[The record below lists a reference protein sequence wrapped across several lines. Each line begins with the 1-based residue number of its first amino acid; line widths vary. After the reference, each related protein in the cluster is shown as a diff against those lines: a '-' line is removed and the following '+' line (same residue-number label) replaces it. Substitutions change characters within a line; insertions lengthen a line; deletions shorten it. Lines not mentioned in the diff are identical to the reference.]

1 MVERRLAYN
10 RFRYYDPEE
19 GRYISQ
25 DPIGL
30 ASGEFGF
37 YNYVHNTNAWI
48 DVFGLDGI
56 TIAELLKDEPELLQN
71 FRDEFKNNP
80 QWQGIDPDKTKIQY
94 VDKATV
100 DDIRKKKGESG
111 GHHPHGLALDGP
123 EGQKLT
129 ITNETRK
136 IKNPLHSLAT
146 KMQRQLIK
154 RLKSTGYNKK

>member
-1 MVERRLAYN
+1 M
-10 RFRYYDPEE
+10 
-19 GRYISQ
+19 
-25 DPIGL
+25 
-30 ASGEFGF
+30 
-37 YNYVHNTNAWI
+37 
-48 DVFGLDGI
+48 
-56 TIAELLKDEPELLQN
+56 QN

-100 DDIRKKKGESG
+100 DDIRKKKGESV

-129 ITNETRK
+129 ITNETQK
-136 IKNPLHSLAT
+136 IKNPLNSLAT